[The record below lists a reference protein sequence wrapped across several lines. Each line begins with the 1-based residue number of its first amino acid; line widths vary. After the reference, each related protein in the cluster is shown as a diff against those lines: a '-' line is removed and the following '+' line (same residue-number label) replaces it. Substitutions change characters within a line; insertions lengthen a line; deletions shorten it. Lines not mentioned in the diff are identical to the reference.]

1 MAWLYRALWFCAV
14 VPLLG
19 RLWWRGRQDPDYRLR
34 WRERFGRQAV
44 PAHYRGGVLLHCAS
58 VGEVLAARPL
68 VERLLAEPQF
78 LPLVLTCTSPTGSR
92 MLRQLY
98 GETVGHL
105 YFPFD
110 LRGATRRFLHQL
122 QPRLVLLLERE
133 IWPEFLQQAE
143 LHGVPVVVV
152 NARLSERSATQY
164 QRFHALL
171 GPALSRLQ
179 LVCAQDDITAAR
191 YRALGVAPRRLC
203 VTGNIKSDVRVDA
216 ALTNSAAALRK
227 HIGTRPVLT
236 AGSTHPGEDEAL
248 IKAFAAYLQTAP
260 DTLLVLVPRHPERF
274 AVVARLLQ
282 HSGLCFVQRSAGH
295 PVSPDTQ
302 VVLGDSM
309 GELMLWY
316 GVADACF
323 IGGSLV
329 GRGGHNPLEALCLDK
344 PVLSGPHTHNFAELY
359 QALETADALER
370 VGDAH
375 QVFDRFGALLADR
388 AGNAGRIVRGRAV
401 YQQMAG
407 ASGRTMAQL
416 RQLLRD
422 AASGTAVP
430 NPRIGDHGADV
441 IWADPELFA
450 SADAMLFDLAW
461 WRSTGSVEPMAAG
474 RGKLHLLSGHGGR
487 YLLRHYYRGGLM
499 ARISRDLFLRQPV
512 AQSRAMREF
521 TLLHHL
527 CAQGHAVPRAAAARY
542 QAAGLCYRAD
552 ILVQVIDGAKDIAQL
567 MHNERPLASAEW
579 QSLGLAVRRLHD
591 AQVWHSDLNCH
602 NLMLDP
608 QGKAW
613 IVDFDKCGWRAGEA
627 WKLDNLARLLRS
639 LRKELRLDP
648 SFRWG
653 EAQWQTLLDAYS
665 GDPLAPQTPHVTDKA

>member
-14 VPLLG
+14 LPLLG

-34 WRERFGRQAV
+34 WRERFGRQGV
-44 PAHYRGGVLLHCAS
+44 PARFRGGVLLHCAS

-68 VERLLAEPQF
+68 VERLLAEAQF

-92 MLRQLY
+92 MVRQLY

-110 LRGATRRFLHQL
+110 LPGATRRFLHQL

-133 IWPEFLQQAE
+133 IWPVFLQQAQS
-143 LHGVPVVVV
+143 HGVPVVVV

-171 GPALSRLQ
+171 GPTLTRLR
-179 LVCAQDDITAAR
+179 LICAQDDITAAR
-191 YRALGVAPRRLC
+191 YRALGVTPRRLC
-203 VTGNIKSDVRVDA
+203 FTGNIKSDVRVDA
-216 ALTNSAAALRK
+216 ELASAAAALRTR
-227 HIGTRPVLT
+227 IGARPVLT

-248 IKAFAAYLQTAP
+248 IEAFAAYLQTAP

-274 AVVARLLQ
+274 AAVASLLLR
-282 HSGLCFVQRSAGH
+282 SGLCFVRRSAGH
-295 PVSPDTQ
+295 AITPDTQ

-323 IGGSLV
+323 VGGSLV

-344 PVLSGPHTHNFAELY
+344 PVLSGPHTHNFAGLY
-359 QALETADALER
+359 QALEAAHALER
-370 VGDAH
+370 VTDAR
-375 QVFDRFGALLADR
+375 QVFDRFGALLADG
-388 AGNAGRIVRGRAV
+388 AGSAGRIARGRAV
-401 YQQMAG
+401 YQEMAG

-416 RQLLRD
+416 RELLREVP
-422 AASGTAVP
+422 SGTALP

-450 SADAMLFDLAW
+450 SADARLFDLAW
-461 WRSTGSVEPMAAG
+461 WRSTGSVEPIAAG

-521 TLLHHL
+521 VLLRRL
-527 CAQGHAVPRAAAARY
+527 CAQGLAVPRAAAARY
-542 QAAGLCYRAD
+542 QAAGPWYRAD
-552 ILVQVIDGAKDIAQL
+552 ILVQVIDGAKDIARV
-567 MHNERPLASAEW
+567 MRDERALAPAEW
-579 QSLGLAVRRLHD
+579 HSLGQVVRQLHD

-613 IVDFDKCGWRAGEA
+613 IVDFDKCGWREGEA

-648 SFRWG
+648 RFRW
-653 EAQWQTLLDAYS
+653 EETQWSELLAGYRPDA
-665 GDPLAPQTPHVTDKA
+665 